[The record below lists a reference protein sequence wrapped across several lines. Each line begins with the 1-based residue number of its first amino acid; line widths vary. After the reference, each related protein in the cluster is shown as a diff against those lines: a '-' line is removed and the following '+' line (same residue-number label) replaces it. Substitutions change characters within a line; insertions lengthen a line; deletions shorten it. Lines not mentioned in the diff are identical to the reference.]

1 MCGGDFGSVFLV
13 HATGGVRTLKQ
24 RAEARVSNDVVDSA
38 IPLTEMVVAVDLN
51 GVIHQLCTVG
61 EAVRFITTATQYVHS
76 LEYREARKSLEQAA
90 ADASFVL
97 YAVKSLRIFLNK
109 ERLLVP

>member
-1 MCGGDFGSVFLV
+1 M
-13 HATGGVRTLKQ
+13 
-24 RAEARVSNDVVDSA
+24 SNDVVDSA

-51 GVIHQLCTVG
+51 GVRHQLCTVG
-61 EAVRFITTATQYVHS
+61 EAVRFMTAATQYVQDS

-90 ADASFVL
+90 ADAIHVR

-109 ERLLVP
+109 ERLLVA